1 MNTIPTDGEVIAY
14 IIFGIIAL
22 LAIWFCLRNADT
34 GSEVEITWGQRRDW
48 ERRQREYERRTR

>member
-14 IIFGIIAL
+14 IILGITAL
-22 LAIWFCLRNADT
+22 LAFWFLMGSADA
-34 GSEVEITWGQRRDW
+34 GSKIDITWGQRRDW